1 VVTDVLDA
9 LGLFLIALG
18 VATLVATA
26 LAPGWG
32 LVAGGVVVLAGSALA
47 TYVQRSAPRGDQ

>member
-1 VVTDVLDA
+1 MVTDVLDA

-32 LVAGGVVVLAGSALA
+32 LIAGGVVMLIGSALA
-47 TYVQRSAPRGDQ
+47 SSTRRPPPKGDQ